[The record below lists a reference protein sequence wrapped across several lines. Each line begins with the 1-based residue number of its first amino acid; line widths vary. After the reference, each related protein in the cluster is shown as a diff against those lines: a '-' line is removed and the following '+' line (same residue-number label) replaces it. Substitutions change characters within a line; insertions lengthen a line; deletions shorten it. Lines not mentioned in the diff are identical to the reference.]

1 MKKRMKLILLVIS
14 FSLSACDTMMKKQ
27 EVILITP
34 PDNLLVECESV
45 SPPDKIEYMTSNLK
59 KREEYLTDYAI
70 KQNGVINKCN
80 NTIVELREWKIKQKE
95 VYGKHE

>member
-1 MKKRMKLILLVIS
+1 MNLNIKTMVLLSSILLTGCET
-14 FSLSACDTMMKKQ
+14 LMKKQ

-34 PDNLLVECESV
+34 PDNLLMECESV
-45 SPPDKIEYMTSNLK
+45 APPDKIEYMSSNLK